1 MEEYHVRIQRKDR
14 ERGSVSY
21 DVFSGTFLVC
31 SGGKFFLR
39 DKRLLDDDEVLQQMA
54 EYHAYTSGRADGIR
68 RNDIES
74 EKIKKRR
81 AAIIGIP
88 HAEQP
93 PGWEDNYL
101 GDTGSRNVRMAQ
113 IEKLKA
119 EHGLT

>member
-1 MEEYHVRIQRKDR
+1 MEEYCVKVQRKDR
-14 ERGSVSY
+14 QHGSVSY
-21 DVFSGTFLVC
+21 DVFLGAFLVY

-39 DKRLLDDDEVLQQMA
+39 DKSLLDNDEVLQSMA
-54 EYHAYTSGRADGIR
+54 EYHAHTSGRADGIR

-74 EKIKKRR
+74 EKIEKRR

-93 PGWEDNYL
+93 PGWDGNYL

-119 EHGLT
+119 EHGLR